1 MCTGV
6 RSIWA
11 AEERQSSSNMGA
23 DTGLVHICVVKHTYV
38 GTYLTYSALEFL
50 WIFRVQPKNI
60 TLKIVVVHDNIFF
73 VKVRERPS
81 FL

>member
-1 MCTGV
+1 MCAGV

-23 DTGLVHICVVKHTYV
+23 DTGLVHICVVKH
-38 GTYLTYSALEFL
+38 TYLTYSALEFL